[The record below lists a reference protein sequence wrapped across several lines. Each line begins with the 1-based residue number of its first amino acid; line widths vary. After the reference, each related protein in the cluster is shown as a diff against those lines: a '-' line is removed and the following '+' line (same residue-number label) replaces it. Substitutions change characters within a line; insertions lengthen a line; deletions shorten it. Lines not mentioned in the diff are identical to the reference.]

1 MDDDGRAAR
10 AKGSVSAH
18 RGSVFAGHHSSAGT
32 SHVKN
37 AAGLIHVDPAY
48 LMKRSTGV
56 LGRWQRRWFSLS
68 NNYLLYAKT
77 EADADQAHAMRALG
91 GESSD
96 DGKKKKKKKGKQGH
110 QTSIDLR
117 LIEAVTEGVAEFEF
131 QLVMSTA
138 GALDDEDDETEL
150 TGGDGNELEGP
161 GINAA
166 ADKAAAAA
174 TKGAIFRIKCPSRR
188 DCERWMKAI
197 QQRRNY
203 AAGDY
208 APLGGGVEAATSP
221 MTPHSHPSVATI
233 AALERIVDGMRAEVE
248 LAQTQRDAAEAARA
262 EAEAARDDAVLE
274 CDVALRA
281 ARSGESA
288 LRATRVE
295 AESAAE
301 MQRSVS
307 VASMDLVASAVASAT
322 ATVAAASASA
332 TASPPAEA
340 PRVVYTGEMNRPRDA
355 IDDAVAAARGEVGCD
370 ASKIGYTALVAASL
384 ARTVAQL
391 RGELAEA
398 QLDVARAIALG
409 EAQNYRPSRSPAR
422 AAVVA
427 LPSAVPRKSPL
438 RQLAPSPKAQP
449 SVRVNRHGSVFIS
462 SNETRP

>member
-1 MDDDGRAAR
+1 MAAAEGRAAR

-77 EADADQAHAMRALG
+77 EADADQAHALRALG
-91 GESSD
+91 GVGVADE
-96 DGKKKKKKKGKQGH
+96 KKKKKKGKKGH

-138 GALDDEDDETEL
+138 GALDEDEDETEL
-150 TGGDGNELEGP
+150 TGGDGDDIHGP
-161 GINAA
+161 GVNAA

-188 DCERWMKAI
+188 DCERWMNAV

-203 AAGDY
+203 AVGGN
-208 APLGGGVEAATSP
+208 APLEGVVEVVTSP
-221 MTPHSHPSVATI
+221 MSPRPHPSVATI
-233 AALERIVDGMRAEVE
+233 AALERIVDGMRAEAE
-248 LAQTQRDAAEAARA
+248 LAQAQRDAAEVARA

-288 LRATRVE
+288 LLAARAE
-295 AESAAE
+295 AESVAE
-301 MQRSVS
+301 LQRTVS
-307 VASMDLVASAVASAT
+307 AASMDLVASAVASAT
-322 ATVAAASASA
+322 ATVAAASASD

-340 PRVVYTGEMNRPRDA
+340 PRAMYTGDTNRPRDA
-355 IDDAVAAARGEVGCD
+355 IDDAVAVARGEVGYD

-422 AAVVA
+422 AAAIA
-427 LPSAVPRKSPL
+427 LPPTVPRKSPM
-438 RQLAPSPKAQP
+438 QPSTKVQP

-462 SNETRP
+462 N